1 VVADITVEGIVYVSY
16 WNRLAFLMSRE
27 SKLAGMV
34 FEKNLG
40 GKDREIS
47 LTAKKLE
54 VLTALDGTR
63 NVAEIS
69 AALNMRIIDLGKILT
84 SLYKQDLIVK
94 KKQTD
99 VFVEKSFMNE
109 MERRL
114 GPITTIVMQDIAR
127 QMGADVERF
136 PITHLPEYIE
146 ELSKKIPVAEKK
158 REFIQSMLS
167 KL

>member
-1 VVADITVEGIVYVSY
+1 
-16 WNRLAFLMSRE
+16 MSKE
-27 SKLAGMV
+27 SKLAGIV

-47 LTAKKLE
+47 LTARKLQ
-54 VLTALDGTR
+54 VLTALDGNR

-84 SLYKQDLIVK
+84 NLYKQNLIVK
-94 KKQTD
+94 KKKTD

-109 MERRL
+109 IERHL
-114 GPITTIVMQDIAR
+114 ADIMGPITMVLMQDTAR
-127 QMGADVERF
+127 QMGAEVDRF
-136 PITHLPEYIE
+136 PITNLPEFIE
-146 ELSKKIPVAEKK
+146 ELSRKIPVAEKK
-158 REFIQSMLS
+158 RVFIQSMLS